1 MGVKI
6 PVGQMES
13 GVKFVNGKRP
23 VRSRGVGSFS
33 AVVVALVTGT
43 VVLAGCQSAGSDDPE
58 SKAGLSAGTTKDG
71 ASTPVAPTAPPAVVS
86 FAPADGASKV
96 RLDKTI
102 KIKVS
107 QGTLA
112 AVKVTTRNGKAI
124 PGTLAADQLSWTS
137 KSKLAPGTKYKVS
150 VEAAAASDGT
160 KATST
165 SSFKTLTPKGTA
177 SAYIQPGDGWVVG
190 VGMPVVVNFSRSVS
204 TKNRD
209 NVEAALDVKTTSNVE
224 GSWRWISTE
233 QVQWRPKKYWPANT
247 KVKVTSNL
255 AGVELQ
261 PGVWGEAKR
270 TSDFNIGS
278 AVISTV
284 DVAGHKL
291 TLRRDGKVI
300 RTIPVT
306 TGKASMATRNGI
318 KVIMSRETV
327 HQMKSSTIGIKK
339 GDPDYYNIKAKYAMR
354 LTYSGEFLHAA
365 PWSMGSQGRANVSH
379 GCTGMSTADAKW
391 VFDNSKVGDVVIYKN
406 SARKLETDNGYTAWN
421 MPYST
426 WKNA

>member
-1 MGVKI
+1 MKRAACRH
-6 PVGQMES
+6 PVW
-13 GVKFVNGKRP
+13 
-23 VRSRGVGSFS
+23 SRGLRSLS
-33 AVVVALVTGT
+33 AIVATLVTGAI
-43 VVLAGCQSAGSDDPE
+43 VLAGCQSGDDSAG
-58 SKAGLSAGTTKDG
+58 SKAGADKHSGSSPKTT
-71 ASTPVAPTAPPAVVS
+71 TAAPAVVA

-96 RLDKTI
+96 RLDKTV
-102 KIKVS
+102 KVTVA
-107 QGTLA
+107 QGTLSS
-112 AVKVTTRNGKAI
+112 VSVTTKSGKTV
-124 PGTLAADQLSWTS
+124 PGTLAADKLTWTS
-137 KSKLAPGTKYKVS
+137 TSNLAPGTKYQVS
-150 VEAAAASDGT
+150 AEAAASNGT

-165 SSFKTLTPKGTA
+165 SSFKTLTPTSTA

-204 TKNRD
+204 TKNRED
-209 NVEAALDVKTTSNVE
+209 VEGALTVKTTSNIE
-224 GSWRWISTE
+224 GSWRWITSQ
-233 QVQWRPKKYWPANT
+233 QVQWRPKNYWPANT

-278 AVISTV
+278 SVISTV
-284 DVAGHKL
+284 DVTGHKL
-291 TLRRDGKVI
+291 TFRKNGKVI

-327 HQMKSSTIGIKK
+327 HHMKSSTIGIKK
-339 GDPDYYNIKAKYAMR
+339 GDPDYYDIKARYAMR

-391 VFDNSKVGDVVIYKN
+391 VFDHSKVGDVVIYKH
-406 SARKLETDNGYTAWN
+406 SSRKLEPGNGYTLWN
-421 MPYST
+421 TPYSS
-426 WKNA
+426 WENA

>member
-1 MGVKI
+1 M
-6 PVGQMES
+6 
-13 GVKFVNGKRP
+13 
-23 VRSRGVGSFS
+23 
-33 AVVVALVTGT
+33 AGT
-43 VVLAGCQSAGSDDPE
+43 TALAGCQS
-58 SKAGLSAGTTKDG
+58 DG
-71 ASTPVAPTAPPAVVS
+71 ASATAGSKSGAAGGDGGDSAPVATTAAPAQVA

-102 KIKVS
+102 KVKVS
-107 QGTLA
+107 QGSLA
-112 AVKVTTRNGKAI
+112 AVTVTTAKGKTVA
-124 PGTLAADQLSWTS
+124 GTLSDDKLSWSS
-137 KSKLAPGTKYKVS
+137 KNNLAPGTKYKVS
-150 VEAAAASDGT
+150 VEAAASDGT
-160 KATST
+160 KSTST
-165 SSFKTLTPKGTA
+165 SSFKTLTPKSTA
-177 SAYIQPGDGWVVG
+177 NAYIQPGDGWVVG

-209 NVEAALDVKTTSNVE
+209 NVEDALTVKTTKDVE
-224 GSWRWISTE
+224 GSWRWISSE
-233 QVQWRPKKYWPANT
+233 QVQWRPKEYWPANT

-261 PGVWGEAKR
+261 PGVWGAAKR
-270 TSDFNIGS
+270 TSDFNVGS
-278 AVISTV
+278 SVISTV
-284 DVAGHKL
+284 DVSGHTL
-291 TLRRDGKVI
+291 TFRKNGKVI

-327 HQMKSSTIGIKK
+327 HHMRSSTIGIKK
-339 GDPDYYNIKAKYAMR
+339 GDPDYYDIKARYAMR

-406 SARKLETDNGYTAWN
+406 SKRKLETDNGYTAWN
-421 MPYST
+421 MPYSR

>member
-1 MGVKI
+1 VKRVNRRR
-6 PVGQMES
+6 PVGTRGS
-13 GVKFVNGKRP
+13 G
-23 VRSRGVGSFS
+23 SLS
-33 AVVVALVTGT
+33 AILVALVAGT
-43 VVLAGCQSAGSDDPE
+43 FVLAGCQSDAKSAAPGSNAGSGAD
-58 SKAGLSAGTTKDG
+58 AGKDG
-71 ASTPVAPTAPPAVVS
+71 GTAAKPTVEPALVA
-86 FAPADGASKV
+86 FAPANGASKV
-96 RLDKTI
+96 RLDKKI

-107 QGTLA
+107 KGTLA
-112 AVKVTTRNGKAI
+112 NVSVTTKKGKAVA
-124 PGTLAADQLSWTS
+124 GTLSDDQLTWTS
-137 KSKLAPGTKYKVS
+137 DSKLDPNTKYQVS
-150 VEAAAASDGT
+150 VEAAGSDGT

-165 SSFKTLTPKGTA
+165 SSFKTLTPTGTA

-204 TKNRD
+204 DKNRD
-209 NVEAALDVKTTSNVE
+209 EVEEALAVKTTTDVE
-224 GSWRWISTE
+224 GSWRWISSQ

-270 TSDFNIGS
+270 TSDFKVGS

-291 TLRRDGKVI
+291 TFKKDGKVI

-318 KVIMSRETV
+318 KVIMSRETM
-327 HQMKSSTIGIKK
+327 HRMRSSTIGIKK
-339 GDPDYYNIKAKYAMR
+339 GDPDYYDIKARYAMR

-406 SARKLETDNGYTAWN
+406 SKRKLESDNGYTAWN
-421 MPYST
+421 MTYDS